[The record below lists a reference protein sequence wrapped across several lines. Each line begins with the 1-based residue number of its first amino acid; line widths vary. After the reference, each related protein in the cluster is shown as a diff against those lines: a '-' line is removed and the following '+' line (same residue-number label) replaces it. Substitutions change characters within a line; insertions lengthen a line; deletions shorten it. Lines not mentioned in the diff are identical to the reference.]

1 MLHTEIV
8 ERMQLLVM
16 PRPERT
22 TEVVS
27 EAE

>member
-1 MLHTEIV
+1 MLHIEIV
-8 ERMQLLVM
+8 ERMQFLVM